1 LAPDI
6 MMAAPVELF
15 VRALNHVLENED
27 WARQRLGIHA
37 GQTVR
42 IEGGPF
48 AVSLTVGDD
57 GMFCAA
63 AEGETAAV
71 AVEFSSDAPFRL
83 LSEHGDIFA
92 AAHLTGSATFAE
104 TLAFVFRNLRW
115 DVEADLADIV
125 GDIPAR
131 RIARAATAGLAW
143 HRAALARLGANVAE
157 FASEESR
164 LVVPAR
170 ELAEFASSVDM
181 VRDDLARLEKRIAR
195 LP

>member
-1 LAPDI
+1 MMTAP
-6 MMAAPVELF
+6 AELF
-15 VRALNHVLENED
+15 VRALNHVLENEG

-37 GQTVR
+37 GQTLR

-48 AVSLTVGDD
+48 AVSLTVGDG

-63 AEGETAAV
+63 AEGEAAAV

-131 RIARAATAGLAW
+131 RIARAAAAGLAW
-143 HRAALARLGANVAE
+143 HRAAIARLGANVTE
-157 FASEESR
+157 FATEESG
-164 LVVPAR
+164 LVVPTR
-170 ELAEFASSVDM
+170 ELAEFGSAVDL

-195 LP
+195 LS